1 MSEVLLNKIRPVQDS
16 DRGVLPTCSYSKL
29 DVYKS
34 CPLQYHKKYNEKKFT
49 KDTSIAL
56 ELGSLC
62 HYVLEQK
69 GKKLVEKQSL
79 NNADYDVFMEI
90 LLDGVTTID
99 EKTKEE
105 IPGITQIKKKYFETW
120 YEPDNASGKTY
131 ADKMIVFNNILLSEM
146 EEDDGW
152 KPVLFEHHFEFVYD
166 NRVII
171 QGFIDRID
179 KKGDDYRTVDYK
191 TSKKVYD
198 KSKLATSLQFG
209 IYALAIL
216 LEFGRTPVE
225 SMYRFILIDEK
236 QYALTKGWEKRLIKA
251 LDKIFDD
258 IENNEKVGI
267 WIPKPT
273 PLCHWCNYCQHNPDA
288 HQYKDDCEYYSL
300 WTPTNKTF
308 ATNCEFDIHNLNM
321 QKLNEE
327 KRKLIF

>member
-1 MSEVLLNKIRPVQDS
+1 MSEVLLDKIRPVKDS

-29 DVYKS
+29 DTYKS
-34 CPLQYHKKYNEKKFT
+34 CPMQYHKKYNEKKFT

-69 GKKLVEKQSL
+69 GKILVDKQVL
-79 NNADYDVFMEI
+79 NTTDYDVLIEI

-99 EKTKEE
+99 EKTKEQ
-105 IPGITQIKKKYFETW
+105 IPGVTDIKKKYFETW

-131 ADKMIVFNNILLSEM
+131 SDKMLVFNKILLSEM
-146 EEDDGW
+146 EENDGW
-152 KPVLFEHHFEFVYD
+152 EPFLFEHHFEFVYD

-171 QGFIDRID
+171 QGFIDRVD
-179 KKGDDYRTVDYK
+179 KKGEDYRTVDYK

-198 KSKLATSLQFG
+198 KSKLTTSLQFG

-225 SMYRFILIDEK
+225 SMYRFILIDDK

-273 PLCHWCNYCQHNPDA
+273 PLCFWCNYSGLNPDA
-288 HQYKDDCEYYSL
+288 HEYKNDCQYYSL

-308 ATNCEFDIHNLNM
+308 ATNCEFDVNALNTP
-321 QKLNEE
+321 KLNTTE
-327 KRKLIF
+327 RKLIF

>member
-1 MSEVLLNKIRPVQDS
+1 MSEVLLDKIRPVKDS

-29 DVYKS
+29 DTYKS
-34 CPLQYHKKYNEKKFT
+34 CPMQYHKKYNEKKFT

-69 GKKLVEKQSL
+69 GKILVDKQVL
-79 NNADYDVFMEI
+79 NTTDYDVLIEI

-99 EKTKEE
+99 EKTKE
-105 IPGITQIKKKYFETW
+105 QKYFETW

-131 ADKMIVFNNILLSEM
+131 SDKMLVFNKILLSEM
-146 EEDDGW
+146 EENDGW
-152 KPVLFEHHFEFVYD
+152 EPFLFEHHFEFVYD

-171 QGFIDRID
+171 QGFIDRVD
-179 KKGDDYRTVDYK
+179 KKGEDYRTVDYK

-198 KSKLATSLQFG
+198 KSKLTTSLQFG

-225 SMYRFILIDEK
+225 SMYRFILIDDK

-258 IENNEKVGI
+258 IENNEKIGI
-267 WIPKPT
+267 WLPKPT
-273 PLCHWCNYCQHNPDA
+273 PLCHWCNYCSHNPDA
-288 HQYKDDCEYYSL
+288 HQYKDECQYYSL

-308 ATNCEFDIHNLNM
+308 ATNCEFDVNALNTP
-321 QKLNEE
+321 KLNTTE
-327 KRKLIF
+327 RKLIF

>member
-1 MSEVLLNKIRPVQDS
+1 MSEVLLDKIRPVKDS

-29 DVYKS
+29 DTYKS
-34 CPLQYHKKYNEKKFT
+34 CPMQYHKKYNEKKFT

-69 GKKLVEKQSL
+69 GKKLVEKQLLSTT
-79 NNADYDVFMEI
+79 DYDVLNEI

-99 EKTKEE
+99 EKTKEQ
-105 IPGITQIKKKYFETW
+105 IPGVTDISKKYFETW

-131 ADKMIVFNNILLSEM
+131 SDKMLVFNKILLSEM
-146 EEDDGW
+146 EENDGW
-152 KPVLFEHHFEFVYD
+152 EPFLFEHHFEFVYD

-171 QGFIDRID
+171 QGFIDRVD
-179 KKGDDYRTVDYK
+179 KKGEDYRTVDYK

-225 SMYRFILIDEK
+225 SMYRFILIDDK

-258 IENNEKVGI
+258 IENNEKIGI
-267 WIPKPT
+267 WLPKPT
-273 PLCHWCNYCQHNPDA
+273 PLCHWCNYCSHNPDA
-288 HQYKDDCEYYSL
+288 HQYKDECQYYSL

-308 ATNCEFDIHNLNM
+308 ATNCEFDVNALNTP
-321 QKLNEE
+321 KLNTTE
-327 KRKLIF
+327 RKLIF

>member
-1 MSEVLLNKIRPVQDS
+1 MSEVLLDKIRPVKDS

-29 DVYKS
+29 DTYKS
-34 CPLQYHKKYNEKKFT
+34 CPMQYHKKYNEKKFT

-69 GKKLVEKQSL
+69 GKKLVEKQLLSTT
-79 NNADYDVFMEI
+79 DYDVLNEI

-99 EKTKEE
+99 EKTKEQ
-105 IPGITQIKKKYFETW
+105 IPGVTDIRKKYFETW

-131 ADKMIVFNNILLSEM
+131 SDKMLVFNKILLSEM
-146 EEDDGW
+146 EENDGW
-152 KPVLFEHHFEFVYD
+152 EPFLFEHHFEFVYD

-171 QGFIDRID
+171 QGFIDRVD
-179 KKGDDYRTVDYK
+179 KKGEDYRTVDYK

-198 KSKLATSLQFG
+198 KSKLTTSLQFG

-225 SMYRFILIDEK
+225 SMYRFILIDDK

-273 PLCHWCNYCQHNPDA
+273 PLCHWCNYCSHNPDA
-288 HQYKDDCEYYSL
+288 HQYKDECQYYSL

-308 ATNCEFDIHNLNM
+308 ATNCEFDVNALNTP
-321 QKLNEE
+321 KLNTTE
-327 KRKLIF
+327 RKLIF

>member
-1 MSEVLLNKIRPVQDS
+1 MSEVLLDKIRPVKDS

-29 DVYKS
+29 DTYKS
-34 CPLQYHKKYNEKKFT
+34 CPMQYHKKYNEKKFT

-69 GKKLVEKQSL
+69 GKILVDKQVL
-79 NNADYDVFMEI
+79 NTTDYDVLIEI

-99 EKTKEE
+99 EKTKEQ
-105 IPGITQIKKKYFETW
+105 IPGVTDIKKKYFETW

-131 ADKMIVFNNILLSEM
+131 SDKMLVFNKILLSEM
-146 EEDDGW
+146 EENDGW
-152 KPVLFEHHFEFVYD
+152 EPFLFEHHFEFVYD

-171 QGFIDRID
+171 QGFIDRVD
-179 KKGDDYRTVDYK
+179 KKGEDYRTVDYK

-198 KSKLATSLQFG
+198 KSKLTTSLQFG

-225 SMYRFILIDEK
+225 SMYRFILIDDK

-273 PLCHWCNYCQHNPDA
+273 PLCHWCNYCSHNPDA
-288 HQYKDDCEYYSL
+288 HQYKDECQYYSL

-308 ATNCEFDIHNLNM
+308 ATNCEFDVNALNTP
-321 QKLNEE
+321 KLNTTE
-327 KRKLIF
+327 RKLIF

>member
-1 MSEVLLNKIRPVQDS
+1 MSEVLLNKIRPVKDS
-16 DRGVLPTCSYSKL
+16 DRGALPTCSYSKL
-29 DVYKS
+29 DTYKS
-34 CPLQYHKKYNEKKFT
+34 CPMQYHKKYNEKKFT

-69 GKKLVEKQSL
+69 GKKLVEKQLLSTT
-79 NNADYDVFMEI
+79 DYDVLNEI

-99 EKTKEE
+99 EKTKER
-105 IPGITQIKKKYFETW
+105 IPGVTDIRKKYFETW

-131 ADKMIVFNNILLSEM
+131 SDKMLVFNKILLSEM
-146 EEDDGW
+146 EENDGW
-152 KPVLFEHHFEFVYD
+152 EPFLFEHHFEFVYD

-171 QGFIDRID
+171 QGFIDRVD

-198 KSKLATSLQFG
+198 KSKLTTSLQFG

-225 SMYRFILIDEK
+225 SMYRFILIDDK

-273 PLCHWCNYCQHNPDA
+273 PLCHWCNYCSHNPDA
-288 HQYKDDCEYYSL
+288 HQYKDECQYYSL

-308 ATNCEFDIHNLNM
+308 ATNCEFDVNALNTP
-321 QKLNEE
+321 KLNTTE
-327 KRKLIF
+327 RKLIF